1 MDIVSANV
9 KKCVLHICDSTTCLY
24 RDHTTLLYTGFLAN
38 TQYDGMTNLLNTCW
52 LESLAGYVV
61 TYDLWSKEEDDHS
74 KVEEVIAGKPKRWR
88 TNVFAQDFGGSH
100 AIAWQD
106 LFWRRPLPRNM
117 ILKVSTL
124 DPCFFGGATLHRNMV
139 KKIPPNK
146 KNGLYEQF
154 SNPFRYLSSIRTIQL
169 VFTDFYHLDF
179 RVCHTHLQ
187 VSVQASTKYP
197 VLTKDGPQWHHQ
209 WCNPSLILVIV
220 ALERNAFRNRLV
232 RVWLLEPASK
242 LVHEGLGFVFP
253 STWTSNEYQW
263 IFGWD
268 LKPSRTDLVSSPK
281 GGVAKILPW
290 NGGWW
295 NIRWFIQIDLDSWGL
310 HQDS

>member
-1 MDIVSANV
+1 
-9 KKCVLHICDSTTCLY
+9 
-24 RDHTTLLYTGFLAN
+24 
-38 TQYDGMTNLLNTCW
+38 MTNLLNTCW

-88 TNVFAQDFGGSH
+88 TNVFAQDFEGSH

-106 LFWRRPLPRNM
+106 LLKFQRWIHFFWGGNPAQKHGEHSTKQEERLRRAIFKSLP
-117 ILKVSTL
+117 
-124 DPCFFGGATLHRNMV
+124 F
-139 KKIPPNK
+139 
-146 KNGLYEQF
+146 
-154 SNPFRYLSSIRTIQL
+154 LSSIRTIQL

-187 VSVQASTKYP
+187 VSVQASTKNP

-232 RVWLLEPASK
+232 RVWLLEPVSK
-242 LVHEGLGFVFP
+242 PVHEGLGFVFP

-268 LKPSRTDLVSSPK
+268 LKPSRTDLVSTPK

-310 HQDS
+310 HQDGCFKLQVASCLPKSYFAMHGPGVSFIVS